1 MVLDIFNEEEE
12 EKDLE
17 KKVEEALTDQ
27 TVNQMKGIDQ
37 LI

>member
-1 MVLDIFNEEEE
+1 MVLDIPNKKKE

-17 KKVEEALTDQ
+17 KKVEEALIDQ
-27 TVNQMKGIDQ
+27 TVNQIKGIDQ